1 MKKAIWIVLIFTA
14 VAVLVGV
21 NVRQLNKAV
30 TITLVKVGK
39 GTLDET
45 VYANGKLA
53 PFEEAVHFAAAA
65 GQIDSI
71 AVVPG
76 DSVEKGDVL
85 LKLDARDVSEQIAAE
100 QLNVR
105 MNALAAEE
113 ARRSTFDQVK
123 AAESDTAR
131 EELLQRQET
140 SLDKLDLQTEG
151 AQLKIRELQRKLGD
165 YRLTA
170 AISGIVT
177 GLDVKP
183 GQWVNPGQQALTVMN
198 VRKLKVKS
206 YLNEL
211 DAGKVTKGQ
220 AVTITGDAFA
230 GEYPGMVEFVSPVA
244 GPADSGSRDPM
255 VEMEISLDNPAERL
269 RPGYQ
274 VSVALTIKGEE
285 RLLVPAAALER
296 GAEHA
301 YVYKVVD
308 GKAVRVPV
316 KLGRDD
322 DERAEVVEGL
332 AEGDEIIAE
341 LPAQPLDGK
350 KVKLR

>member
-1 MKKAIWIVLIFTA
+1 VKKAIWFVLVIAA

-21 NVRQLNKAV
+21 NVRQLSKAV
-30 TITLVKVGK
+30 TITLVKVSK

-53 PFEEAVHFAAAA
+53 PFEEAVHFVAAA
-65 GQIDSI
+65 GQIASI
-71 AVVPG
+71 GVVPG
-76 DSVEKGDVL
+76 DSVQAGDVL
-85 LKLDARDVSEQIAAE
+85 LELDARDVNEQIAAE

-123 AAESDTAR
+123 AAESDGAR
-131 EELLQRQET
+131 EELLNRQAT
-140 SLDKLDLQTEG
+140 SLDKLNLQTEG
-151 AQLKIRELQRKLGD
+151 SQLKIRELQRKLGD

-170 AISGIVT
+170 AISGVVT
-177 GLDVKP
+177 ELGVKP

-211 DAGKVTKGQ
+211 DAGKVTKGLP
-220 AVTITGDAFA
+220 VTITGDAFA
-230 GEYPGMVEFVSPVA
+230 GEYPGTVEFVSPVA
-244 GPADSGSRDPM
+244 GPADGGSKDPM
-255 VEMEISLDNPAERL
+255 VEMEISLDNQAERL

-274 VSVALTIKGEE
+274 VAVALTIKGEE
-285 RLLVPAAALER
+285 RLLAPAAALER
-296 GAEHA
+296 EAEHT
-301 YVYKVVD
+301 YVYKVEN

-316 KLGRDD
+316 KIGRDD
-322 DERAEVVEGL
+322 DERVEIVEGVT
-332 AEGDEIIAE
+332 EGEDIVAE

-350 KVKLR
+350 KVKLP